1 MVSGKVEHRYRLSN
15 VDEKDERTSN
25 VDMFDKSPSTKTDLP
40 MLRLQRDSLQYVTD
54 LSSDERSNVEHV
66 PSTKSSPR
74 RRRSDI
80 LMLPTPPSMMS
91 SQNVTPRGA
100 TAILASQI
108 DQEILELRNFYEQ
121 HREEMMSLAKA
132 NTSVVQNRSTVHS
145 VDTQT
150 STKSPTKHSRQ
161 FGNRQSAKYLES
173 ESDSVDL
180 SLQEERRIEFQQR
193 RLRQLQKKKLIQNE
207 FRRGEFSFD
216 KNRRDMSLSD
226 ASIEQNRRHTSKSV
240 TSKSAIL
247 SPPNFAIGNQNSP
260 VAVGRSKS
268 HAISSFFP
276 PVSSN
281 EAKQC
286 RSVDGIDG
294 RRVEAADG
302 DDIFIPKLNLEELV
316 SLSYYVSMLTCH
328 KRLMFSFFQ

>member
-1 MVSGKVEHRYRLSN
+1 
-15 VDEKDERTSN
+15 
-25 VDMFDKSPSTKTDLP
+25 
-40 MLRLQRDSLQYVTD
+40 
-54 LSSDERSNVEHV
+54 
-66 PSTKSSPR
+66 
-74 RRRSDI
+74 
-80 LMLPTPPSMMS
+80 MLPTPPSMTS

-145 VDTQT
+145 IDTQT

-216 KNRRDMSLSD
+216 KNRRDISLSD
-226 ASIEQNRRHTSKSV
+226 ASIDQNRRHTSKSA

-260 VAVGRSKS
+260 VVGGRSKS

>member
-1 MVSGKVEHRYRLSN
+1 MVSGKVDHRLSN

-25 VDMFDKSPSTKTDLP
+25 VEIIEKSPTSKSELP
-40 MLRLQRDSLQYVTD
+40 KLRLHRDSLQYVTD
-54 LSSDERSNVEHV
+54 LSSDEGSNVEKV
-66 PSTKSSPR
+66 LSTKSSPR

-80 LMLPTPPSMMS
+80 LMLPTPPSMTS

-132 NTSVVQNRSTVHS
+132 NNTSVGQNRSTLHS

-150 STKSPTKHSRQ
+150 STKSPTKHQRH
-161 FGNRQSAKYLES
+161 FVNRHSAKYLES

-193 RLRQLQKKKLIQNE
+193 RLRQIQKKKLIQND
-207 FRRGEFSFD
+207 FCNGEVSSD
-216 KNRRDMSLSD
+216 KNRRDISHSDVLNGRNFRDISHSD
-226 ASIEQNRRHTSKSV
+226 ARNFRGTEKSD
-240 TSKSAIL
+240 IL
-247 SPPNFAIGNQNSP
+247 SPPHFAIGHQSSP
-260 VAVGRSKS
+260 KIDR

-276 PVSSN
+276 AVLSN
-281 EAKQC
+281 DAKQF
-286 RSVDGIDG
+286 RTADETDG
-294 RRVEAADG
+294 RKVEAADG
-302 DDIFIPKLNLEELV
+302 DDIFIPKLNLDELV
-316 SLSYYVSMLTCH
+316 SLTFHIAREL
-328 KRLMFSFFQ
+328 KIQ

>member
-1 MVSGKVEHRYRLSN
+1 
-15 VDEKDERTSN
+15 
-25 VDMFDKSPSTKTDLP
+25 

-74 RRRSDI
+74 HRRSDI
-80 LMLPTPPSMMS
+80 LMLPTPPSMTS

-145 VDTQT
+145 IDTQT

-161 FGNRQSAKYLES
+161 FGNRHSAKYFES

-207 FRRGEFSFD
+207 FRREEFSFD
-216 KNRRDMSLSD
+216 KNRRDISLSD
-226 ASIEQNRRHTSKSV
+226 ASIDQNRRHTSKSVTSKSV

-260 VAVGRSKS
+260 VVGGRSKS

-316 SLSYYVSMLTCH
+316 N
-328 KRLMFSFFQ
+328 